1 MISTDTQLRAA
12 TRCSIIL
19 AGGKDSAEIYAYLSK
34 LCKMNLSRDYEFV
47 LINDHQLDI
56 NERRLKALLPTLK
69 VLNVNGLLTE
79 KQLFDTGAKASGGRF
94 LLLVRDFINFDKLIL
109 EESIAELESS
119 GENLS
124 ISANNNFLLMENPF
138 YLGKNDLGDQGERVD
153 IFYKKNIQ
161 FDKLVMNQK
170 NHYRRYEYA
179 KSIISPG
186 KIVGDFACG
195 TGYGSVMLAE
205 KSAQVIGADI
215 NEKVINQI
223 KIRYKNV
230 QNVEFVHT
238 NILDLKYQSLF
249 DYIVSFETIEHFKED
264 DIPKLFRV
272 FSRALKPN
280 GTLILSTPY
289 MQERSVEAVNRGFHQ
304 TFYIDEAKIEQWL
317 SANNLV
323 SKFIKYQS
331 RKRHI
336 VEDLIDNKDFII
348 CVGRSYR
355 NAIPKDQI
363 SKESMLAQT
372 FNRNKILVTNNKLR
386 EHQPERKKLSVLYVY
401 AERDIYPDSLK
412 NLHRL
417 LAGLE
422 GFQITLVQID
432 NFAEEKT
439 VIQNKPNVFDIGGDN
454 SNREFSGWQRG
465 LKFLESADIE
475 SDILLFV
482 NDSFLNRAQKGY
494 GLDYYKSKIN
504 TISLSELSEN
514 EVLGKV
520 DIHDQVET
528 FDGYDV
534 SSWIRSNIF
543 VIPKTVIKKLG
554 FTCID
559 KDTIDQILPVN
570 FSGRIF
576 NSDNHLLNDYFK
588 EWLKYWITSG
598 WSRSAPINK
607 SNWQFFRAKLVAILN
622 ERILTLKL
630 KRAGIK
636 IVDFDRVKKRSY
648 ISRNNAPLL
657 KSATNNIKDG
667 IKTSLPKIFTKK
679 ETTKIHP
686 SRIASPKNKN
696 LIKQTQAP
704 RQKVSE
710 SLEQMQAAQMGTVP
724 PSEQVN
730 IQSMKVRDD
739 DGSLSHSEN
748 LPDYNQ
754 LAETN
759 LNEPLRITFISI
771 NIPRFDM
778 GSSNLR
784 ISHIL
789 KILAR
794 KGYKIDYLYFGRY
807 EDELKYK
814 AAFDGAVAFV
824 RVPPRVDSLRDYL
837 HFNKVEK
844 LDCVWITNLWSVN
857 YLNFAFHFTQWLKH
871 NHRHVTVIVDTM
883 DFHYKKFMRKFQVS
897 NDSQDL
903 LRAEQFLEIE
913 KKLYPLADWVLTVSE
928 VEKHDICAS
937 IGYDCNVSVIPNIHT
952 IPALGPAI
960 QQRRHICFIGG
971 FHVTHNIDAVKWFLK
986 EVFPLIT
993 EKAPQAQLHILG
1005 FDSEKFKGELEVNPN
1020 VKVIGYVVDAESAVA
1035 NYRLFVC
1042 PMTYGAGMKGKLG
1055 TAAAVGTPIVTT
1067 TIGAEGF
1074 DFVDGQNCF
1083 IADEPQSFAN
1093 KCLRL
1098 LSEDSLW
1105 SQFSTKAKDMVA
1117 ERFSIKA
1124 VSGRI
1129 HALLQQVTTL
1139 KSEGGA
1145 IDDSVEA
1152 SLLRD
1157 YVAPGQYQARPKV
1170 SIITSCYN
1178 SERFLPE
1185 CIDSILNQTMQ
1196 EWELLLIDDGS
1207 TDGTREII
1215 EKYSRMDERI
1225 RPFYSQE
1232 NKGPYVGR
1240 KLGIEQANSDFIVIQ
1255 DADDIM
1261 CPRKLKALYNE
1272 ISKDEQL
1279 GIVGSF
1285 YYKFLE
1291 EFEDFEYSEKC
1302 KLALSHEEIMRTER
1316 SRWNFCWHGS
1326 AIIRKRLFDEIGL
1339 YDEIPFGSD
1348 SVWLAKA
1355 AEYAHYGGNV
1365 RFKNIPEFLTLRR
1378 VHANSQTSML
1388 PTFDPRS
1395 RRVRFVTYWQDKI
1408 CKIRERIHN
1417 NSGVDIAAELR
1428 NCRCSDFTAKYGHL
1442 FEQWESE
1449 PLDKEAL
1456 LGLVKRAVVLFQN
1469 GAYVTCISVLNSLE
1483 RTDSEIANKLKNFDL
1498 LKAKAYFAVGKKEQ
1512 GLRYLEKEIQNHDN
1526 PAAKEFLANHTSSL
1540 TKVAAKDDL
1549 SSFSEVGQF
1558 QNEPIAPDDST
1569 TVPAGR
1575 TEENLNSTLD
1585 TETEPLVSI
1594 VIPAYNAGQYIQ
1606 KAIESALAQ
1615 TYKNFELIIVDD
1627 GSTDATKDRVLS
1639 YKDSRI
1645 NYFYQD
1651 HSGLAS
1657 ACNTAIGKIKGSF
1670 WIRLNAEDMTT
1681 PDFISRHLREFE
1693 QYPEADLVY
1702 CDDCLIDEN
1711 GSSIRTID
1719 RPEYTNRT
1727 DLIRDLFHHGFP
1739 TIPFGTCVRIDVF
1752 DKIGMFDES
1761 LIIAESYDMMRRFAK
1776 HGLTSR
1782 HLKEALYLRR
1792 MTSDIISR
1800 DKSAEKANCYFDVIE
1815 RFTDTFGYEE
1825 LFPDVSWNTIA
1836 AEKRSIHARCLTA
1849 IVFVELG
1856 RVHTQSNSP
1865 DYAGVALDRAC
1876 SNLRNALEMD
1886 PENIQVHQLLQQC
1899 ELARDES
1906 EKLLCNLPC

>member
-1 MISTDTQLRAA
+1 
-12 TRCSIIL
+12 
-19 AGGKDSAEIYAYLSK
+19 
-34 LCKMNLSRDYEFV
+34 
-47 LINDHQLDI
+47 
-56 NERRLKALLPTLK
+56 
-69 VLNVNGLLTE
+69 
-79 KQLFDTGAKASGGRF
+79 
-94 LLLVRDFINFDKLIL
+94 
-109 EESIAELESS
+109 
-119 GENLS
+119 
-124 ISANNNFLLMENPF
+124 
-138 YLGKNDLGDQGERVD
+138 
-153 IFYKKNIQ
+153 
-161 FDKLVMNQK
+161 
-170 NHYRRYEYA
+170 
-179 KSIISPG
+179 
-186 KIVGDFACG
+186 
-195 TGYGSVMLAE
+195 
-205 KSAQVIGADI
+205 
-215 NEKVINQI
+215 
-223 KIRYKNV
+223 
-230 QNVEFVHT
+230 
-238 NILDLKYQSLF
+238 
-249 DYIVSFETIEHFKED
+249 
-264 DIPKLFRV
+264 
-272 FSRALKPN
+272 
-280 GTLILSTPY
+280 

-317 SANNLV
+317 SANSLV
-323 SKFIKYQS
+323 SEFFKYQN

-336 VEDLIDNKDFII
+336 IEDLIDNKDFII

-355 NAIPKDQI
+355 NASPKDQI

-412 NLHRL
+412 NLHEL

-422 GFQITLVQID
+422 GFQITFVQID
-432 NFAEEKT
+432 NLAEEKT

-482 NDSFLNRAQKGY
+482 NDSFLNRAPKGY

-520 DIHDQVET
+520 DFHDQVET

-554 FTCID
+554 FPCID
-559 KDTIDQILPVN
+559 KDTIDRIFPVN
-570 FSGRIF
+570 FPGRIF

-598 WSRSAPINK
+598 WSRSSPINK
-607 SNWQFFRAKLVAILN
+607 SNWQFFRDKLVAILN

-636 IVDFDRVKKRSY
+636 IVDFDRVKKRTY
-648 ISRNNAPLL
+648 ISRSNASLPKSSSNN
-657 KSATNNIKDG
+657 TKDG
-667 IKTSLPKIFTKK
+667 IKTSSPKIFTKQ
-679 ETTKIHP
+679 ETPKIHS
-686 SRIASPKNKN
+686 SRTASPKNKN

-704 RQKVSE
+704 MQKVSK
-710 SLEQMQAAQMGTVP
+710 SMEQMQAAQMGTVP

-730 IQSMKVRDD
+730 IQSVKDRDNA
-739 DGSLSHSEN
+739 GSLSQNKN
-748 LPDYNQ
+748 LPDYSQ
-754 LAETN
+754 LSEPN

-789 KILAR
+789 KILVR

-814 AAFDGAVAFV
+814 AAFDDAVDFI
-824 RVPPRVDSLRDYL
+824 RVPPRIDSLRDYL
-837 HFNKVEK
+837 HYNKVEK
-844 LDCVWITNLWSVN
+844 LGCLWITNLWSVN
-857 YLNFAFHFTQWLKH
+857 YLDFAFQLTQWLKH
-871 NHRHVTVIVDTM
+871 NHHHVRVIIDTM
-883 DFHYKKFMRKFQVS
+883 DFHYKKFMRKFHVS

-903 LRAEQFLEIE
+903 LKAEQFLELE
-913 KKLYPLADWVLTVSE
+913 KKLYPLADWILTVSE
-928 VEKHDICAS
+928 AEKHDICAS
-937 IGYDCNVSVIPNIHT
+937 IGSDCNVSVIPNIHT

-960 QQRRHICFIGG
+960 QQRKHICFIGG
-971 FHVTHNIDAVKWFLK
+971 FHVTHNVDAVKWFLK
-986 EVFPLIT
+986 EVFPLIA
-993 EKAPQAQLHILG
+993 EKAPQVQFHILG

-1020 VKVIGYVVDAESAVA
+1020 VKVIGYVEDAESAVA

-1098 LSEDSLW
+1098 LNEDSLW

-1129 HALLQQVTTL
+1129 NAFLQQITKV

-1145 IDDSVEA
+1145 IGDSVKA
-1152 SLLRD
+1152 SLPRD
-1157 YVAPGQYQARPKV
+1157 YVAPEQYRARPKV

-1178 SERFLPE
+1178 SGRFLPE

-1215 EKYSRMDERI
+1215 EEYNRMDERI
-1225 RPFYSQE
+1225 RTFYSQE
-1232 NKGPYVGR
+1232 NKGPYFR
-1240 KLGIEQANSDFIVIQ
+1240 RNFGIEQAASDFIVIQ

-1261 CPRKLKALYNE
+1261 CPSKLQTLYNE
-1272 ISKDEQL
+1272 ITKDEQL

-1285 YYKFLE
+1285 YYNFLE
-1291 EFEDFEYSEKC
+1291 EFEGFEYSEQC

-1316 SRWNFCWHGS
+1316 SRWNFCSHGS

-1339 YDEIPFGSD
+1339 YDENPFGSD
-1348 SVWLAKA
+1348 SIWLAKA
-1355 AEYAHYGGNV
+1355 TEYAHYAGSV

-1378 VHANSQTSML
+1378 VHANSQTGML

-1395 RRVRFVTYWQDKI
+1395 RRVKFVTYWQDKI

-1417 NSGVDIAAELR
+1417 NFGVDIAAELR
-1428 NCRCSDFTAKYGHL
+1428 NCQCSDFTTKYGHL
-1442 FEQWESE
+1442 FDQWESE

-1456 LGLVKRAVVLFQN
+1456 LGLVKRAVVLFQK

-1483 RTDSEIANKLKNFDL
+1483 RNVPGLASKLKNLDL
-1498 LKAKAYFAVGKKEQ
+1498 LRAKAYFAVGKKERC
-1512 GLRYLEKEIQNHDN
+1512 LIYLEREIQNHDN
-1526 PAAKEFLANHTSSL
+1526 PTAREFLADHHSSL
-1540 TKVAAKDDL
+1540 TKIAAKGGL
-1549 SSFSEVGQF
+1549 RSFSEVGLF
-1558 QNEPIAPDDST
+1558 QNEPVASDDST
-1569 TVPAGR
+1569 AMLAER
-1575 TEENLNSTLD
+1575 TKDNLNSTFN

-1606 KAIESALAQ
+1606 KAIESVLAQ

-1627 GSTDATKDRVLS
+1627 GSKDTTKDRVYS
-1639 YKDSRI
+1639 YRDSRI
-1645 NYFYQD
+1645 TYLYQD
-1651 HSGLAS
+1651 RTGLAS
-1657 ACNTAIGKIKGSF
+1657 ACNTAIRKIKGSF
-1670 WIRLNAEDMTT
+1670 WIRLKAEDMIT

-1693 QYPEADLVY
+1693 QLPEADLVY
-1702 CDDCLIDEN
+1702 CDDCLIDEDGN
-1711 GSSIRTID
+1711 SIRTID

-1727 DLIRDLFHHGFP
+1727 GLIRDFFHQGFP

-1761 LIIAESYDMMRRFAK
+1761 LIIAESYDMMRRFVK

-1792 MTSDIISR
+1792 MTSDIILR

-1825 LFPDVSWNTIA
+1825 LFPDVNWGAIV
-1836 AEKRSIHARCLTA
+1836 AEKRKLHAKCLAA

-1865 DYAGVALDRAC
+1865 NYTGVALDRAC
-1876 SNLRNALEMD
+1876 SKLRDVLGMD
-1886 PENIQVHQLLQQC
+1886 PENTEVHQLLQQC
-1899 ELARDES
+1899 DLAREES
-1906 EKLLCNLPC
+1906 EKLLCELPC